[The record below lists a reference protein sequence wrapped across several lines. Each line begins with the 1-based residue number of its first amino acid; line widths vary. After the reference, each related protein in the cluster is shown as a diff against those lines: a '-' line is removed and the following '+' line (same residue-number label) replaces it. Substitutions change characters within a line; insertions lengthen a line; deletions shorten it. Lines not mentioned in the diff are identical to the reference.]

1 MTELVNIEGTELA
14 VREYDGQ
21 RVVTFRDIDEVHRR
35 PSGTAKNAF
44 RRNKKHFE
52 VGKDYFVLTK
62 DSTVRLT
69 YSGNSKGTDSHFCKI
84 PPAGITLLTE
94 RGYLKV
100 VKPFNDD
107 LSWRVQDALV
117 DAYFVVKNQQ
127 PTTAIEEKPV
137 LPIETDWFCIN
148 RWKINFICGAYKIST
163 REYMHNLLLQI
174 GKTYNFDNAKQ
185 EFIRCTGRLPKSNS
199 EVITYFQELSDTATK
214 ILNDDIEHYK
224 EMWKKENDP
233 D

>member
-1 MTELVNIEGTELA
+1 MTELVNVEGTELS
-14 VREYDGQ
+14 VKEYHGKM
-21 RVVTFRDIDEVHRR
+21 VVSFSDICNVHKCDRKR
-35 PSGTAKNAF
+35 LV
-44 RRNKKHFE
+44 KHFE
-52 VGKDYFVLTK
+52 RKRKHFLKDVDYFEITRKELNDMV
-62 DSTVRLT
+62 SP
-69 YSGNSKGTDSHFCKI
+69 NSKIMGNPYMRTYLF
-84 PPAGITLLTE
+84 TE
-94 RGYLKV
+94 TGYLMI
-100 VKPFNDD
+100 VKCLDD
-107 LSWRVQDALV
+107 DTAWNVQRTLV
-117 DAYFVVKNQQ
+117 NAYFTVKNQQ

-148 RWKINFICGAYKIST
+148 RWKINFICGVYKLST
-163 REYMHNLLLQI
+163 REYMHSLLLQI

-199 EVITYFQELSDTATK
+199 EVITYFQELADTATK

>member
-1 MTELVNIEGTELA
+1 MVRGLSLLEILTTLIKDRQGLHTETLGRIKSIFQRERTTLLLSQILRPTKFVYLELHL
-14 VREYDGQ
+14 
-21 RVVTFRDIDEVHRR
+21 I
-35 PSGTAKNAF
+35 K
-44 RRNKKHFE
+44 
-52 VGKDYFVLTK
+52 
-62 DSTVRLT
+62 
-69 YSGNSKGTDSHFCKI
+69 KGT
-84 PPAGITLLTE
+84 TLITE

-100 VKPFNDD
+100 VKSFNDE
-107 LSWRVQDALV
+107 LSWKVQDALV
-117 DAYFVVKNQQ
+117 DAYFAVKNQQ

-148 RWKINFICGAYKIST
+148 RWKINFICGVYKLST
-163 REYMHNLLLQI
+163 REYMHSLLLQI

-185 EFIRCTGRLPKSNS
+185 EFMRCTGRLPKSNS
-199 EVITYFQELSDTATK
+199 EVITYFQELADTATK

>member
-1 MTELVNIEGTELA
+1 MTELVNVEGTELA

-69 YSGNSKGTDSHFCKI
+69 YSGNSNGTDSHFCKI

-117 DAYFVVKNQQ
+117 DAYFVVKNHQ
-127 PTTAIEEKPV
+127 PTTAIEENPT
-137 LPIETDWFCIN
+137 LELETDWFCIN
-148 RWKINFICGAYKIST
+148 RGKINYIC
-163 REYMHNLLLQI
+163 
-174 GKTYNFDNAKQ
+174 
-185 EFIRCTGRLPKSNS
+185 RC
-199 EVITYFQELSDTATK
+199 
-214 ILNDDIEHYK
+214 
-224 EMWKKENDP
+224 
-233 D
+233 